1 MSTVAK
7 TSEMQR
13 LEGGV
18 TSPQGFRAAGVHCG
32 VKASKRDLALVTSE
46 RLASAAALFTTNAIK
61 AAPVLVSQE
70 KIQSGVAQAIL
81 VTSGNANA
89 CTGTQGLSDARE
101 MTALAGL
108 QLGIAEEFVLVAST
122 GVIGVP
128 LPMGA
133 VRKGVPEVIRAL
145 RPQGG
150 ADAADAIVTTDAF
163 PKTAAAQVELGGAL
177 VTIGGMAK
185 GAGMIHPNMATTLC
199 ILTTDALIP
208 PHQLR
213 WALRWA
219 IDRSF
224 NCISVDGDTSTND
237 TVFCLANG
245 LAGNAPLVDHNQA
258 FDKFTGAL
266 GEVTTTLAKMVVRD
280 GEGASRVG
288 SLLVR
293 GARSSDDAK
302 RAATAVMT
310 SPLVKTALCG
320 GEPQWGRILA
330 AVGGSG
336 AEVNPGAIGGWIG
349 GVVGGLDGTA
359 SRPRLPAAG
368 SASRA
373 PEVEIIVDLHL
384 GDGMFTGWFSDLNE
398 GYVKV
403 NAGYLT

>member
-1 MSTVAK
+1 MRGISTVK
-7 TSEMQR
+7 VER
-13 LEGGV
+13 VEGGV
-18 TSPQGFRAAGVHCG
+18 TSPRGFRAAGVHCG

-81 VTSGNANA
+81 VNSGSGNG
-89 CTGTQGLSDARE
+89 CTGPQGLSDARE
-101 MTALAGL
+101 MAALAGL

-133 VRKGVPEVIRAL
+133 VRKGIPEVIRAL
-145 RPQGG
+145 GPRGG

-177 VTIGGMAK
+177 VTIGGMAN

-199 ILTTDALIP
+199 VLTTDAMIP

-213 WALRWA
+213 SALQGTL
-219 IDRSF
+219 DRSF
-224 NCISVDGDTSTND
+224 NCISVDGGSSTND

-258 FDKFTGAL
+258 FDRFTGAL
-266 GEVTTTLAKMVVRD
+266 DEVTTALAKMVVRD
-280 GEGASRVG
+280 GEGASKVG
-288 SLLVR
+288 NLLVR

-302 RAATAVMT
+302 RAATAVMA
-310 SPLVKTALCG
+310 SPLVTTAPRRV
-320 GEPQWGRILA
+320 EADWGRILA
-330 AVGGSG
+330 AVGRSG
-336 AEVNPGAIGGWIG
+336 AGVNPGRVAS
-349 GVVGGLDGTA
+349 GV
-359 SRPRLPAAG
+359 
-368 SASRA
+368 
-373 PEVEIIVDLHL
+373 
-384 GDGMFTGWFSDLNE
+384 
-398 GYVKV
+398 
-403 NAGYLT
+403 

>member
-1 MSTVAK
+1 MVVRAAE
-7 TSEMQR
+7 TSII
-13 LEGGV
+13 EGGV
-18 TSPQGFRAAGVHCG
+18 TSPKGFRAAGVHCG

-70 KIQSGVAQAIL
+70 KIQSGVAQ
-81 VTSGNANA
+81 
-89 CTGTQGLSDARE
+89 GLSDARE
-101 MTALAGL
+101 MTALAAL

-133 VRKGVPEVIRAL
+133 VRKGIPEVIQAL
-145 RPQGG
+145 GPQGG

-199 ILTTDALIP
+199 VLTTDALIP

-213 WALRWA
+213 WALRGA

-258 FDKFTGAL
+258 FDRFTGAL
-266 GEVTTTLAKMVVRD
+266 DEVTTALAKMVVRD
-280 GEGASRVG
+280 GEGASKVG
-288 SLLVR
+288 NLLVR

-320 GEPQWGRILA
+320 GEPNWGRILA
-330 AVGGSG
+330 AVGRSG
-336 AEVNPGAIGGWIG
+336 AGVNPGAIDLWIG
-349 GVVGGLDGTA
+349 GVLVVRNGTA
-359 SRPRLPAAG
+359 ASPDLSAAA
-368 SASRA
+368 SAMRA

>member
-1 MSTVAK
+1 MVVRAAE
-7 TSEMQR
+7 TSII
-13 LEGGV
+13 EGGV
-18 TSPQGFRAAGVHCG
+18 TSPKGFRAAGVHCG

-81 VTSGNANA
+81 VNSGNANA

-101 MTALAGL
+101 MTALAAL

-133 VRKGVPEVIRAL
+133 VRKGIPEVIQAL
-145 RPQGG
+145 GPQGG

-199 ILTTDALIP
+199 VLTTDALIP

-213 WALRWA
+213 WALRGA

-258 FDKFTGAL
+258 FDRFTGAL
-266 GEVTTTLAKMVVRD
+266 DEVTTALAKMVVRD
-280 GEGASRVG
+280 GEGASKVG
-288 SLLVR
+288 NLLVR

-320 GEPQWGRILA
+320 GEPNWGRILA
-330 AVGGSG
+330 AVGRSG
-336 AEVNPGAIGGWIG
+336 AGVNPGAIDLWIG
-349 GVVGGLDGTA
+349 GVLVVRNGTA
-359 SRPRLPAAG
+359 ASPDLSAAA
-368 SASRA
+368 SAMRA